1 MVIQAIKTEGAA
13 TWAGTTIGTPGGF
26 ATNIPLT
33 LTDSKMSVRVWSPD
47 AGTPI
52 RLKVENSNDPTQT
65 CETEIN
71 TTLAGEWEVME
82 FDFLNQAPGTQTL
95 EIGLGFGWTYN
106 MASIF
111 FNFGTEGIAA
121 GEKTYF
127 FDDVYFGEFVVGTN
141 DFILQNI
148 DVYPNPSN
156 GQWTILSKN
165 KEINLIEIFNLQG
178 KLIRTIFPNNELTI
192 INGTDFSD
200 GIYFAKISTDE
211 GIGCVKLLK
220 E

>member
-1 MVIQAIKTEGAA
+1 M
-13 TWAGTTIGTPGGF
+13 
-26 ATNIPLT
+26 
-33 LTDSKMSVRVWSPD
+33 
-47 AGTPI
+47 
-52 RLKVENSNDPTQT
+52 ENSNDPTQT

-111 FNFGTEGIAA
+111 FNFGTEGSVA

-127 FDDVYFGEFVVGTN
+127 FDDVFFGEFIVSTQ
-141 DFILQNI
+141 DLKIEEI

-156 GQWTILSKN
+156 TEWTIFSKN
-165 KEINLIEIFNLQG
+165 KNINSVEIFDMQG
-178 KLIRTIFPNNELTI
+178 KLIYTAFPNNEITI
-192 INGTDFSD
+192 INAAHFSN
-200 GIYFAKISTDE
+200 GIYLAKISTSE
-211 GIGCVKLLK
+211 GVGSVKLLK
-220 E
+220 N